1 MENNYLKKDYL
12 LVAFGLSAW
21 LAISGFAYSVEILF
35 ENLLILTNFDN
46 KFKFWFT
53 DILFN
58 ISNILSFYF
67 FLKII
72 KPNVDYLKWI
82 KFFIILYIITQVFQF
97 LFTSYVGAYIVEN
110 YHESW
115 VNQTDFYLKY
125 TFGLILK
132 PIITYVRLIIVSF
145 LFYSFY
151 EKAEI

>member
-1 MENNYLKKDYL
+1 MKKEIL
-12 LVAFGLSAW
+12 LIAFGFSAW

-58 ISNILSFYF
+58 ISNILPFYF
-67 FLKII
+67 FLKLI
-72 KPNVDYLKWI
+72 KPNIDYLKWI
-82 KFFIILYIITQVFQF
+82 KFLIILYIITQIFQY
-97 LFTSYVGAYIVEN
+97 LFTLFVGEYIAEN
-110 YHESW
+110 YFESW
-115 VNQTDFYLKY
+115 VNQLEFNKEYS
-125 TFGLILK
+125 FGMILK

-151 EKAEI
+151 KKVSN

>member
-1 MENNYLKKDYL
+1 MKKEIL
-12 LVAFGLSAW
+12 LIAFGLTAW
-21 LAISGFAYSVEILF
+21 LAISSFAYSVEILF

-58 ISNILSFYF
+58 ISNILLFYF
-67 FLKII
+67 FLKLI

-97 LFTSYVGAYIVEN
+97 LFTSYVGEYITEN

-115 VNQTDFYLKY
+115 GNQLDFYLKY

-132 PIITYVRLIIVSF
+132 PIITYVRLIIISY
-145 LFYSFY
+145 LFYNFY
-151 EKAEI
+151 KKQPN

>member
-1 MENNYLKKDYL
+1 MKKEIL
-12 LVAFGLSAW
+12 LIAFGLTAW
-21 LAISGFAYSVEILF
+21 LAISSFAYSVEILF

-58 ISNILSFYF
+58 ISNILLFYF
-67 FLKII
+67 FLKLI

-97 LFTSYVGAYIVEN
+97 LFTSYVGEYITEN

-115 VNQTDFYLKY
+115 GNQLDFYLKY
-125 TFGLILK
+125 TLGLILK
-132 PIITYVRLIIVSF
+132 PIITYVRLIIISY
-145 LFYSFY
+145 LFYNFY
-151 EKAEI
+151 KKQPN

>member
-1 MENNYLKKDYL
+1 MKKEIL
-12 LVAFGLSAW
+12 LVGFGLSAW
-21 LAISGFAYSVEILF
+21 LAISGFAYTVEIMF
-35 ENLLILTNFDN
+35 ENLFVLTNLDN
-46 KFKFWFT
+46 KFKFWFS

-58 ISNILSFYF
+58 ISNILPFYF

-97 LFTSYVGAYIVEN
+97 LFTLYVGEYITEN

-115 VNQTDFYLKY
+115 GNQLDFYLKY

-132 PIITYVRLIIVSF
+132 PIITYVRLIIIGI
-145 LFYSFY
+145 LFYLFY
-151 EKAEI
+151 KKQTN